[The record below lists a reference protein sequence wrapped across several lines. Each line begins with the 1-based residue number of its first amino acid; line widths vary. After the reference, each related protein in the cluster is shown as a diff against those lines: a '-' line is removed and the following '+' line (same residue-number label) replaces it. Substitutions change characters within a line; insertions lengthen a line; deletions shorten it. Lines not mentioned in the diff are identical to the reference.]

1 MFIVARSSKTMF
13 IVAKTMFFTFWQTS
27 RSVCEV
33 ETHKNGRLFVG
44 WSNDKK
50 ATAEQEKRGAM
61 G

>member
-1 MFIVARSSKTMF
+1 MF